1 MWTLVGSWCEAGG
14 EAVGVCKGM
23 RKMNW
28 RRRGSCLYVED
39 LARHWA
45 LGSGRSARGDDAKSY
60 PSLYPSVV
68 NQSLFQRKAV
78 SRLELEPDIARASDA
93 HTSSLPNRYSTPGLT
108 ETRNYR
114 GCAYIFTVKGDP
126 HFDRHENL
134 PIPIWM

>member
-93 HTSSLPNRYSTPGLT
+93 HTSSLPNRYSTPRAN
-108 ETRNYR
+108 RNTKLQRLRLYFY
-114 GCAYIFTVKGDP
+114 CKG
-126 HFDRHENL
+126 
-134 PIPIWM
+134 

>member
-78 SRLELEPDIARASDA
+78 SRLELEPDIARASDT
-93 HTSSLPNRYSTPGLT
+93 HTSSLPNRYSTPRAN
-108 ETRNYR
+108 RNTKLQRLRLYFY
-114 GCAYIFTVKGDP
+114 CKG
-126 HFDRHENL
+126 
-134 PIPIWM
+134 